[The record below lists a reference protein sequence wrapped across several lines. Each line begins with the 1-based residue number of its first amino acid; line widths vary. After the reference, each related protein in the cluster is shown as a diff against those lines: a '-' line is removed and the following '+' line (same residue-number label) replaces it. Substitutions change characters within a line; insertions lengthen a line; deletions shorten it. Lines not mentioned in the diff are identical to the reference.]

1 MFRKRALH
9 DGVIRERVVELS
21 EFHPRRRASVRRLDV
36 RGINRQRRARVLL
49 RADEIRQFQSR
60 GGAIRANRERER
72 IVRRR
77 AGMRQALAVR
87 RVRRFHVAAFESV
100 VAGRFQ
106 RTSRRRES
114 NRRDGLLS
122 RSRDGLLLRSRDG
135 LLLLVV
141 RIVLLDDDSPSIV
154 VGRFRGRGRRRRR
167 RLRCAFGFD
176 LGRGLVRVHALD
188 LVRVHALDLVRV
200 HALDLVRVH
209 ALDLVFVLDLLER
222 HGSRPRGRDGRE
234 SNLDAILVA
243 LGGDGFRGVAARETL
258 SRVVILQSGVRAS

>member
-9 DGVIRERVVELS
+9 DSVIRERVVELS

-122 RSRDGLLLRSRDG
+122 RSRDGLLFRSRDG
-135 LLLLVV
+135 LLLLLVG
-141 RIVLLDDDSPSIV
+141 IVLLDDDSPSTV
-154 VGRFRGRGRRRRR
+154 VRRFRGRGRRRRR
-167 RLRCAFGFD
+167 RLGFAFAFGFV
-176 LGRGLVRVHALD
+176 RGLVRG

-258 SRVVILQSGVRAS
+258 SRVVILQSGVRAP